1 MLAAAALV
9 RVALMF
15 PALGKL
21 DDPDNYLTLASS
33 LSDGR
38 GLAFGD
44 HPTAYRP
51 PLYPLVLAPLVA
63 ATNRSTLPWAIG
75 ALHLAIGLGTVALT
89 RIAVARISG
98 SDTRALIAAAIVAFD
113 PVLVVQSRSVMT
125 ETPAALL
132 VAAALAGLSL
142 TGIRGALLGGL
153 AMGLACLCR
162 PSFLPAA
169 ALIALAS
176 LLAGP
181 GSFRERL
188 GRSVVILVAAGI
200 TLLPWAYRNWRVL
213 GVPVVTTTHGGFT
226 LALANNP
233 EYYADVLDGPPGAVW
248 SGPNQKAWQDRISAR
263 TAGLGEVEA
272 DRVFL
277 EEGLAM
283 IRQRPRDFARA
294 SLARWG
300 RFWGLAPAAAVYPG
314 PLRLA
319 TAAWTAPLWLMAIA
333 GLLTRRAWRWP
344 AVAAPVLL
352 VALSAVH
359 FVFWTDL
366 RMRAPLVP
374 AIALVAAG
382 AFPGW
387 GDPKARAEDPDQ

>member
-1 MLAAAALV
+1 
-9 RVALMF
+9 
-15 PALGKL
+15 
-21 DDPDNYLTLASS
+21 
-33 LSDGR
+33 
-38 GLAFGD
+38 
-44 HPTAYRP
+44 
-51 PLYPLVLAPLVA
+51 
-63 ATNRSTLPWAIG
+63 
-75 ALHLAIGLGTVALT
+75 
-89 RIAVARISG
+89 
-98 SDTRALIAAAIVAFD
+98 
-113 PVLVVQSRSVMT
+113 
-125 ETPAALL
+125 
-132 VAAALAGLSL
+132 
-142 TGIRGALLGGL
+142 
-153 AMGLACLCR
+153 
-162 PSFLPAA
+162 
-169 ALIALAS
+169 
-176 LLAGP
+176 
-181 GSFRERL
+181 
-188 GRSVVILVAAGI
+188 LVAAGI

>member
-1 MLAAAALV
+1 LLAAAALV